1 MIFLA
6 MYPYDDEIV
15 NCSLIV
21 KAVVAFL
28 VAAILFDVAIS
39 ITNMKI
45 RLYVKR
51 KIIVLC
57 LYYTP

>member
-1 MIFLA
+1 M
-6 MYPYDDEIV
+6 

-45 RLYVKR
+45 
-51 KIIVLC
+51 IVC
-57 LYYTP
+57 EEEDNSIVFISYTLK